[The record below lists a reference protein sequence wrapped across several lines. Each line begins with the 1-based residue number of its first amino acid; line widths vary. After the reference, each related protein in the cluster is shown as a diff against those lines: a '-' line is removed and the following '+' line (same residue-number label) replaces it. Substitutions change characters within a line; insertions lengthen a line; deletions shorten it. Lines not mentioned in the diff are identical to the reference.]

1 VSGLARIVPK
11 EESEIRLKEDGRW
24 IHQGEFFSNRKIID
38 FFHRAI
44 RKDGQGRYY
53 LHNVYDG
60 KEEHVYFE
68 VEDTAYFVETLELD
82 RQARAFLVTLNTGD
96 SGLVDVRELETDER
110 GVMYCRVLDD
120 DRARLTPNAMQQLA
134 DLSQMDDG
142 GIYIDLTGE
151 KVYIGR

>member
-1 VSGLARIVPK
+1 LTRIVSK

-24 IHQGEFFSNRKIID
+24 VHQGELFSNRKIIE

-53 LHNVYDG
+53 LHNVYEG

-68 VEDTAYFVETLELD
+68 VEDTAYFIEALEFD
-82 RQARAFLVTLNTGD
+82 EKAQALLVTLNTGD
-96 SGLVDVRELETDER
+96 NGLVDLRGLQTDER
-110 GVMYCRVLDD
+110 GVIYCRVLDD

-134 DLSQMDDG
+134 DLSRMDDG
-142 GIYIDLTGE
+142 GVYVDLTGE
-151 KVYIGR
+151 KVYIGGR

>member
-1 VSGLARIVPK
+1 MSGLVRIVPK

-44 RKDGQGRYY
+44 RKDDQGRYY

-68 VEDTAYFVETLELD
+68 VEDTAYFVETLEFD
-82 RQARAFLVTLNTGD
+82 EKARAFLVTLNTGD
-96 SGLVDVRELETDER
+96 SGLVDVRGLETDER

-120 DRARLTPNAMQQLA
+120 DRARLTPNAMRQLA
-134 DLSQMDDG
+134 DLSRMDAG
-142 GIYIDLTGE
+142 GVYVDLTGE

>member
-1 VSGLARIVPK
+1 MVRMVSK
-11 EESEIRLKEDGRW
+11 EESEIRLREDGKW
-24 IHQGEFFSNRKIID
+24 IHQGEPFSNRKIID

-44 RKDGQGRYY
+44 RKDEKGEYY

-68 VEDTAYFVETLELD
+68 VEDTAYFVEKLKFDEGA
-82 RQARAFLVTLNTGD
+82 QAFKVTLNTGD
-96 SGLVDVRELETDER
+96 DGFIDVQGLQTDER

-120 DRARLTPNAMQQLA
+120 DRARLTGDAMHQLA
-134 DLSQMDDG
+134 DLSGMDEG
-142 GIYIDLTGE
+142 GVYVDLTGE

>member
-1 VSGLARIVPK
+1 MVRIVSR
-11 EESEIRLKEDGRW
+11 EESGIRLKEDGRW

-44 RKDGQGRYY
+44 RKDQRGEYY
-53 LHNVYDG
+53 LHNVYEG

-68 VEDTAYFVETLELD
+68 VEDTAYFIESLKFD
-82 RQARAFLVTLNTGD
+82 RKAQAFLVTLNTGD
-96 SGLVDVRELETDER
+96 DGYVDVRGFRADER

-134 DLSQMDDG
+134 DLSQMDG
-142 GIYIDLTGE
+142 GGVYVDLTGE